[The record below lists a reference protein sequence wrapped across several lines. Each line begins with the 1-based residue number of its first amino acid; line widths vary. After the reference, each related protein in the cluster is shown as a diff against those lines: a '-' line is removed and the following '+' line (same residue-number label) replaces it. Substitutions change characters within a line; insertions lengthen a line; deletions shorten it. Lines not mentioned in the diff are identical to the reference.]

1 MLNFENLDKANFLG
15 VGKYDTPIIQPEH
28 IDVRHLEWI
37 PFDKALVSKDR
48 ATKGVHFYKD
58 DYRFER
64 FWNNPDKYISL
75 LQQFGAVC
83 SPDFSLYSDM
93 PLAVQLFMHYKKH
106 WLAAYWQAHGIH
118 VIPTLCWCGEQ
129 SYDWCFDGEPRNA
142 IVSISSHGT
151 QSDPYEAECFD
162 KHCRK
167 ALEEGVCFDGSSIAG
182 FMHVEESDLVLRPDL
197 STVTILPWRP
207 TEGRVMQFFC
217 DVEKPDGAAF
227 SGNCRGFLRDVNRK
241 FKKLGLTCNVG
252 TECEFYLFEK
262 DDRGRPTCIPI
273 DFGGYFD
280 VAPLDAGENLR
291 RDICLTMEQMG
302 MAPQHSHHE
311 SGNGQNEIDCRY
323 AGPLKTAD
331 NVMTFKQIVRAIAM
345 RNGLHAS
352 FLPKPLPQQA
362 GSGLHINLSLYMDGK
377 NLFEGDIAPDSVAG
391 SFMAGVLA
399 HSRELTVFTNP
410 LPNSYQRF
418 GCDEAPRYVSWS
430 RQNRS
435 QLVRIPMVKGDSCR
449 MELRS
454 PDPACNPYLAI
465 GLILAAGL
473 DGIEQRMVLQPPVNR
488 NLFDAAEAKGLGLET
503 LPATLEEAVQVAE
516 ESEFLRKVLPEGLSK
531 RYFSE
536 ELKRCAA
543 LRSAPDQAEHE
554 RVYYFNA
561 I

>member
-1 MLNFENLDKANFLG
+1 MKHTAQDILNYVEDNDVKFVRLAFCDIFGNQKNISVFAGDLPYAFE
-15 VGKYDTPIIQPEH
+15 Q
-28 IDVRHLEWI
+28 
-37 PFDKALVSKDR
+37 
-48 ATKGVHFYKD
+48 
-58 DYRFER
+58 
-64 FWNNPDKYISL
+64 
-75 LQQFGAVC
+75 
-83 SPDFSLYSDM
+83 
-93 PLAVQLFMHYKKH
+93 
-106 WLAAYWQAHGIH
+106 
-118 VIPTLCWCGEQ
+118 
-129 SYDWCFDGEPRNA
+129 
-142 IVSISSHGT
+142 
-151 QSDPYEAECFD
+151 
-162 KHCRK
+162 
-167 ALEEGVCFDGSSIAG
+167 GVCFDGSSIAG
-182 FMHVEESDLVLRPDL
+182 FMNTEESDLVLWPDPD
-197 STVTILPWRP
+197 TMTILPWRP
-207 TEGRVMQFFC
+207 TEGRVMRMYCDITLPNGRPFAGNSRGYLQSVVKRAKAMGLRC
-217 DVEKPDGAAF
+217 DVG
-227 SGNCRGFLRDVNRK
+227 C
-241 FKKLGLTCNVG
+241 
-252 TECEFYLFEK
+252 ECEFYLFQTDEH
-262 DDRGRPTCIPI
+262 GNPTRIPM
-273 DFGGYFD
+273 DHGGYFD
-280 VAPLDAGENLR
+280 IAPLDKAENIR
-291 RDICLTMEQMG
+291 REICLAMEDMG
-302 MAPQHSHHE
+302 LRPQHSHHE

-323 AGPLKTAD
+323 AGPLNTAD
-331 NVMTFKQIVRAIAM
+331 NVMPFKQIVRAIAM

-399 HSRELTVFTNP
+399 HSRELTAFTNP

-435 QLVRIPMVKGDSCR
+435 QLVRIPMVKGDNCR

-488 NLFDAAEAKGLGLET
+488 NLFDAAEAEGLGLET

-516 ESEFLRKVLPEGLSK
+516 ESEFLRRVLPEGLSK

-543 LRSAPDQAEHE
+543 LRNAPDQAEHE